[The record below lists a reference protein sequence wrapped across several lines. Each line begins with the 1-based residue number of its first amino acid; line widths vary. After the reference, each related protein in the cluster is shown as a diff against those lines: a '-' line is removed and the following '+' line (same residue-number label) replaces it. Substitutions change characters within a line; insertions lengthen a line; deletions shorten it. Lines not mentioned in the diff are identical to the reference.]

1 MNIKKFIG
9 ILALS
14 SIITISTINYKV
26 YGYESR
32 LESDNVII
40 KNLTEKNNF
49 KIGEN
54 ANIKFELINNTNE
67 NKDVN
72 FFIKIVDGKDKTL
85 KSVSLKKEI
94 DKLENEYV
102 YSKVKISDN
111 KSKKIIVYG
120 EVNNKRINEIEI
132 PIGEINI
139 GDSKAIFKDG
149 KTINSKRIE
158 ILLNDKIKLNNINES
173 DFEFLESENK
183 VNSAI
188 LKNNK
193 IVLDILSDIKKSE
206 KVKLKYKNNEE
217 ITIENNLKNITVM
230 LYFDGDNNLE
240 SEMLKDIEEIKKGI
254 KDNVNLNVIA
264 LVDRIKGYSEDSKVL
279 GENFEST
286 RLYKIE
292 NNKVIRLDGKEQ
304 MPQIKIDSD
313 YEANMGDA
321 KTLRS
326 FIDFCKSN
334 YSADSYIL
342 IPFNHGE
349 GNRGF
354 CIDETDK
361 DILNIAEVSD
371 NLSEKQSVDMI
382 IYEACFMGNLE
393 TAYQYRPNNGS
404 FESKYMIASS
414 ATMLSSGFNYEK
426 IFNEWTTT
434 YDPSTM
440 TMNDIGSIF
449 IKQHKE
455 YTKKKRDQVLAYY
468 DLNKVGKIKNNVDQ
482 LSRLLAKENK
492 KELIDELRGNF
503 KKSGQVISY
512 FNNEEDYVYNEK
524 DGWKLYPYFD
534 LYDLCEKIIASNECS
549 DELNVVCENTK
560 KSLNEFIIYSF
571 GQSKYKTNG
580 FKDNINGVSIFL
592 PDGESTWKN
601 QSWYSSEYIY
611 GGDYGA
617 LSWCKD
623 GIDPKINV
631 VGNWFEMLDSWF
643 DKENC
648 ADGGENFHQW

>member
-67 NKDVN
+67 NKNVN
-72 FFIKIVDGKDKTL
+72 FFIKIVDGKDKIL

-139 GDSKAIFKDG
+139 GDNNAILKDG

-158 ILLNDKIKLNNINES
+158 ILLNDKIKPNNITEN
-173 DFEFLESENK
+173 DFKFLESEKK
-183 VNSAI
+183 VTSAI

-193 IVLDILSDIKKSE
+193 IILDISSDIKKSE

-217 ITIENNLKNITVM
+217 ITIENNLKNMTVM

-313 YEANMGDA
+313 
-321 KTLRS
+321 
-326 FIDFCKSN
+326 
-334 YSADSYIL
+334 
-342 IPFNHGE
+342 
-349 GNRGF
+349 
-354 CIDETDK
+354 
-361 DILNIAEVSD
+361 
-371 NLSEKQSVDMI
+371 
-382 IYEACFMGNLE
+382 
-393 TAYQYRPNNGS
+393 
-404 FESKYMIASS
+404 
-414 ATMLSSGFNYEK
+414 
-426 IFNEWTTT
+426 
-434 YDPSTM
+434 
-440 TMNDIGSIF
+440 
-449 IKQHKE
+449 
-455 YTKKKRDQVLAYY
+455 
-468 DLNKVGKIKNNVDQ
+468 
-482 LSRLLAKENK
+482 
-492 KELIDELRGNF
+492 
-503 KKSGQVISY
+503 
-512 FNNEEDYVYNEK
+512 
-524 DGWKLYPYFD
+524 
-534 LYDLCEKIIASNECS
+534 
-549 DELNVVCENTK
+549 
-560 KSLNEFIIYSF
+560 
-571 GQSKYKTNG
+571 
-580 FKDNINGVSIFL
+580 
-592 PDGESTWKN
+592 
-601 QSWYSSEYIY
+601 
-611 GGDYGA
+611 
-617 LSWCKD
+617 
-623 GIDPKINV
+623 
-631 VGNWFEMLDSWF
+631 
-643 DKENC
+643 
-648 ADGGENFHQW
+648 